1 MSSLVEVPRTSLPAR
16 GLSAWHPQG
25 GFRPGTRKGL
35 SAWHP
40 QGGFRPGTRKGAFGL
55 APARGLSAWHPQGVP
70 LHFYFIRL
78 CDFERGNMEYSI
90 GYSWFRLPFPR
101 VSFLIDIFLYV
112 DAFP

>member
-25 GFRPGTRKGL
+25 GFGL
-35 SAWHP
+35 AP
-40 QGGFRPGTRKGAFGL
+40 ARGFRPGTRKGAFGL